1 MKLDRFNQLLNAS
14 LGKIKPLITESE
26 DLSIS
31 KPKTL
36 KEFLNN
42 CKSKRGSFRTFT
54 DGTHLKCNSIG
65 FISDK
70 NPYTPGGSK
79 KTGVVGSWK
88 SENNVVTLTSTLY
101 GVKTLE

>member
-1 MKLDRFNQLLNAS
+1 MK
-14 LGKIKPLITESE
+14 KIIRLTESDLARIVQRVIKENE

-36 KEFLNN
+36 KEFLKY
-42 CKSKRGSFRTFT
+42 CSSGLFRTFT

-70 NPYTPGGSK
+70 NPYTMGGSK
-79 KTGVVGSWK
+79 QTGVVGSWYL
-88 SENNVVTLTSTLY
+88 ENNTVFLNSTLY
-101 GVKTLE
+101 GEKKL